1 MADSTITLRV
11 VGDTSRAGGA
21 PANAPQA
28 PGKGPAN
35 APQAPGAASDAGA
48 AAPGL
53 APAHSGADP
62 ANGGKSIAG
71 QIGAFAAGWG
81 GQQVLG
87 AVTGMI
93 NAIPGRQREASWVGN
108 VGGGLLGG
116 ASAGAALG
124 SVIPGLGTAVGA
136 GIGAAVGA
144 ATGAINAWTE
154 AVNASREAVEG
165 IQKTLQAMTYDER
178 LEAIAARA
186 RQIRDGDGDA
196 SIKSLERWLKDAAE
210 RGDTETEDYR
220 TRMGLLTTQTQRLGA
235 LDALYDRTEETP
247 PVSLMR
253 AAETTDALAK
263 RGGTVGPTVDV
274 GDVNRDLLATL
285 RDFFQA
291 WKTRAGNRPDTIQ
304 GIQGA
309 SGFAGAA
316 ILG

>member
-1 MADSTITLRV
+1 
-11 VGDTSRAGGA
+11 
-21 PANAPQA
+21 
-28 PGKGPAN
+28 
-35 APQAPGAASDAGA
+35 
-48 AAPGL
+48 
-53 APAHSGADP
+53 
-62 ANGGKSIAG
+62 
-71 QIGAFAAGWG
+71 
-81 GQQVLG
+81 
-87 AVTGMI
+87 MI
-93 NAIPGRQREASWVGN
+93 NAVPGRQREASWVGN
-108 VGGGLLGG
+108 IGGGLLGG
-116 ASAGAALG
+116 AAAGAALG
-124 SVIPGLGTAVGA
+124 SAVPVLGTAVGA

-165 IQKTLQAMTYDER
+165 IRQIGRGNTVATGTRRQDEAFQKTLQAMTYDER

>member
-1 MADSTITLRV
+1 
-11 VGDTSRAGGA
+11 
-21 PANAPQA
+21 
-28 PGKGPAN
+28 
-35 APQAPGAASDAGA
+35 
-48 AAPGL
+48 
-53 APAHSGADP
+53 
-62 ANGGKSIAG
+62 
-71 QIGAFAAGWG
+71 
-81 GQQVLG
+81 
-87 AVTGMI
+87 
-93 NAIPGRQREASWVGN
+93 
-108 VGGGLLGG
+108 
-116 ASAGAALG
+116 
-124 SVIPGLGTAVGA
+124 
-136 GIGAAVGA
+136 
-144 ATGAINAWTE
+144 
-154 AVNASREAVEG
+154 
-165 IQKTLQAMTYDER
+165 MTYDER

-291 WKTRAGNRPDTIQ
+291 WKTRAANRPDTIQ